1 LNNKPKDNS
10 PSRRYSG
17 GYINSA
23 KPKIHDFVK
32 KNHQAMPNLPKPA
45 VKSLKLPVIK

>member
-1 LNNKPKDNS
+1 LSQASFDTQLNQKPNKS

-23 KPKIHDFVK
+23 KPKIHDFMK
-32 KNHQAMPNLPKPA
+32 KNALPPKNLNLAK
-45 VKSLKLPVIK
+45 